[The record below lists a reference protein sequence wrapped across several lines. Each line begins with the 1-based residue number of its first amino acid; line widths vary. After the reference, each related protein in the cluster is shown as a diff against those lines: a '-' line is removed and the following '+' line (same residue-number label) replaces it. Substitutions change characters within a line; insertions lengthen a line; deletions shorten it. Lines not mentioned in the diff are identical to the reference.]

1 MDQPTAGH
9 ARTPLQPGV
18 YVPTMTFF
26 DPVTEELDIPT
37 IRTHA
42 VRLAKAGVA
51 GLITM
56 GSNGEAVH
64 LSRAERALVT
74 QHTRSALDEAGFKHT
89 LVISGATDQGVR
101 GTIEICR
108 EAAEAGAEYILL
120 ISPSYYRAAM
130 DQSTLFEYFTK
141 VADGSPLPIILYNFP
156 GVVSG
161 IDMDSDFII
170 RLSQHPNIIGTKF
183 TCGSTGKL
191 CRVAAA
197 MNAITPASPLTE
209 RPAESSS
216 PTPPTPPYFAFGGYA
231 DFALQTLVSGGSGI
245 VAGGANVLP
254 RLCVEVFNLWS
265 KGQLAEAMEMQK
277 ILSDGDWVMSKYT
290 IPGTKSAIQ
299 ACYGYGGYP
308 RAPMPRLTEAQEKE
322 VADKIRP
329 AMVIE
334 MKLKDVA

>member
-1 MDQPTAGH
+1 MAE
-9 ARTPLQPGV
+9 RVKTPLQPGV

-26 DPVTEELDIPT
+26 DTETEDLDIPT
-37 IRTHA
+37 IRKHA
-42 VRLAKAGVA
+42 VRLAKAGVS

-74 QHTRSALDEAGFKHT
+74 HHTRSALDEAGFKHIP
-89 LVISGATDQGVR
+89 VISGATDQGVR

-108 EAAEAGAEYILL
+108 EAADAGAEYILL

-130 DQSTLFEYFTK
+130 GDQDTLFEYFTK
-141 VADGSPLPIILYNFP
+141 VADGSPLPIILYNFL
-156 GVVSG
+156 GVVAG

-170 RLSQHPNIIGTKF
+170 RVSQHPNIIGTKF

-197 MNAITPASPLTE
+197 MNAITPASPLTTETSPE
-209 RPAESSS
+209 RVASA
-216 PTPPTPPYFAFGGYA
+216 PYFAFGGYA

-265 KGQLAEAMEMQK
+265 KGKLAEAMEMQK
-277 ILSDGDWVMSKYT
+277 ILSDGDWIMSKYM
-290 IPGTKSAIQ
+290 IPGTKSAIH

-308 RAPMPRLTEAQEKE
+308 RAPVPRLTEAQEKE
-322 VADKIRP
+322 VAEKIKP
-329 AMVIE
+329 AMIIE
-334 MKLKDVA
+334 MKLKDAV

>member
-1 MDQPTAGH
+1 MEKPT
-9 ARTPLQPGV
+9 RRPLQPGV

-26 DPVTEELDIPT
+26 DPATEELDIPT
-37 IRTHA
+37 IRAHS

-74 QHTRSALDEAGFKHT
+74 QHTRSALDDAGFRHIP
-89 LVISGATDQGVR
+89 VISGATDQGVR
-101 GTIEICR
+101 GTVEICR
-108 EAAEAGAEYILL
+108 EAADAGAEYILL

-130 DQSTLFEYFTK
+130 GDQNALFEYFTK

-156 GVVSG
+156 GVVAG

-197 MNAITPASPLTE
+197 MNAITPASPLTKPAADGCPE
-209 RPAESSS
+209 RP
-216 PTPPTPPYFAFGGYA
+216 PPPPYFAFGGYA

-245 VAGGANVLP
+245 IAGGANVLP
-254 RLCVEVFNLWS
+254 RLCVEVFNLWEEG
-265 KGQLAEAMEMQK
+265 KLAEAMEMQK
-277 ILSDGDWVMSKYT
+277 ILSDGDWIMSKYT

-308 RAPMPRLTEAQEKE
+308 RAPMPRLTEA
-322 VADKIRP
+322 
-329 AMVIE
+329 
-334 MKLKDVA
+334 